1 MHSTTSN
8 GANEERN
15 GNSSGG
21 GGSSDPR
28 HPFPSAPSLP
38 PPASGNSESRN
49 SNESVNSSTGSL
61 KRSRPIDRGT
71 SMNNSGGNNY
81 LNGSLLSPTR
91 SGVGSVG
98 SVGSMGMGDGWG
110 WFVDGAGGSPVPS
123 PNNMD
128 NSDKQNQT
136 NHMEERLLAQHQRH
150 AVKTRRLQKDAN
162 SPGVL
167 SSSSSQQLLLLQSKL
182 QVVPNNH
189 HTSTTIIKTNSP
201 ATKRSRSSNAL
212 HRSVRALSSTTAHP
226 QQTTLSSFALR
237 TERTNKGTVANNAS
251 KNTQSSIRTRGT
263 SKSEDAHFSKG
274 LPVAAVAASATGL
287 SRSGGRTATVLSRI
301 PVPVVGEHVA
311 PPPLAPTARGT
322 LSSSSTSSS
331 TSSSS
336 STSMERNNSLLNLW
350 SKSLRVHSHRNVAD
364 LLNGEGSCH
373 NGSSGNGGYGGG
385 SGGNGNGINQ
395 PLHDRVHSFSFDFEM

>member
-1 MHSTTSN
+1 
-8 GANEERN
+8 
-15 GNSSGG
+15 
-21 GGSSDPR
+21 
-28 HPFPSAPSLP
+28 
-38 PPASGNSESRN
+38 
-49 SNESVNSSTGSL
+49 
-61 KRSRPIDRGT
+61 
-71 SMNNSGGNNY
+71 MNNSGGNNY

-237 TERTNKGTVANNAS
+237 TERTNKGTVANNTS

-287 SRSGGRTATVLSRI
+287 SRSRTGPNRAVPSRI
-301 PVPVVGEHVA
+301 PVSA

-322 LSSSSTSSS
+322 LSSSSSS
-331 TSSSS
+331 TSS

-385 SGGNGNGINQ
+385 SGGNGINQ